1 MDRTK
6 YTRRKLMSN
15 HAPIDEPIRQILD
28 AYNPLEI
35 KDILLHG
42 SWRKA
47 IHHKDWD
54 DVLAYYKDNIDY
66 MHHYLL
72 DSPDAWNHY
81 GMMQKAYSMTDHT
94 MQDQKDYIKDV
105 FYLYLDVLASD
116 IGHKWDLHSR
126 PRKEIEDEVLAIE
139 LKIRKDSLG
148 IIDGGKS

>member
-1 MDRTK
+1 MT
-6 YTRRKLMSN
+6 N
-15 HAPIDEPIRQILD
+15 HAPIDKPIVEILD
-28 AYNPLEI
+28 AYTPLEI

-47 IHHKDWD
+47 TKHKTWD
-54 DVLAYYKDNIDY
+54 SVLAYYQDNVDY

-94 MQDQKDYIKDV
+94 PQDQQDYIKDV

-116 IGHKWDLHSR
+116 IGHKWDLHNR

-139 LKIRKDSLG
+139 LKIRKEGLG
-148 IIDGGKS
+148 VIDGGKS

>member
-1 MDRTK
+1 MT
-6 YTRRKLMSN
+6 N

-28 AYNPLEI
+28 TYNPLEI

-47 IHHKDWD
+47 VHHKEWD
-54 DVLAYYKDNIDY
+54 KVLAYYKDNIDY

-94 MQDQKDYIKDV
+94 PQDQQDYIKDV

-139 LKIRKDSLG
+139 LQIRKSQLG
-148 IIDGGKS
+148 VIDGGKS

>member
-1 MDRTK
+1 MTD
-6 YTRRKLMSN
+6 
-15 HAPIDEPIRQILD
+15 HAPIDQPIVEILN

-47 IHHKDWD
+47 IHHKEWD
-54 DVLAYYKDNIDY
+54 KVLAYYKDNVDY
-66 MHHYLL
+66 IHHYLL

-94 MQDQKDYIKDV
+94 AQDQKDYIKDV

-116 IGHKWDLHSR
+116 IGHKWDLHR
-126 PRKEIEDEVLAIE
+126 TPRKQIEDYVLAIE
-139 LKIRKDSLG
+139 LKIKREQFKL
-148 IIDGGKS
+148 IDGGKA